1 MKNIN
6 FMCEA
11 KYKNGTSKLHYTATE
26 QAARN
31 WANRQFVKDEDVT
44 VTIFDADA
52 NPICTYHA

>member
-11 KYKNGTSKLHYTATE
+11 EYSNGTNKLHYTATE

-31 WANRQFVKDEDVT
+31 WANRQFAKDEDVT
-44 VTIFDADA
+44 VRIYDAEG
-52 NPICTYHA
+52 NHICTYHA